1 MHGLNSRL
9 DTTKVRSLN
18 NIQILAQ
25 RKILKHR
32 KFGSKIIEKDF
43 FLLNTNQKKKNKQ
56 TNNNPESKIPQP
68 HKLLHSYIHFRQNR
82 IDLKTKNIT
91 RDKDG
96 HLRMI

>member
-43 FLLNTNQKKKNKQ
+43 FLLNTNQNNQTNKQ
-56 TNNNPESKIPQP
+56 TTTQKAKSPNPTNCCIVIFILDKIE
-68 HKLLHSYIHFRQNR
+68 
-82 IDLKTKNIT
+82 
-91 RDKDG
+91 
-96 HLRMI
+96 

>member
-43 FLLNTNQKKKNKQ
+43 FLLNTNQKKKKQ
-56 TNNNPESKIPQP
+56 TNKQQPRKQNPPTPQ
-68 HKLLHSYIHFRQNR
+68 
-82 IDLKTKNIT
+82 TVA
-91 RDKDG
+91 
-96 HLRMI
+96 